1 MKSIKSEDT
10 SVWDGFDAGNMTD
23 EQRNLLLADMYGGYK
38 ETGGPE
44 IFEMRGAGDGRA
56 KVGTGRYSTNYD
68 YYKDHPG
75 WSGVAGAADI
85 TSINNKTDL
94 GQMADYVSHY
104 GKDKDNNQEVTAPE
118 TEADENRNMIATQLS
133 RRSAEANAGINA
145 FENNYLTK
153 QGLATIGR
161 NSSPVQDFKNAYQ
174 DNLTEEL
181 KVKDPASLATSK
193 AKYELADK
201 QAADIAD
208 NFSLSLGS
216 SPSSKEIRF
225 S

>member
-1 MKSIKSEDT
+1 MKSSKSEET
-10 SVWDGFDAGNMTD
+10 SVWDGFDAENMTD
-23 EQRNLLLADMYGGYK
+23 EQRNLLLADVYGGYK
-38 ETGGPE
+38 ETKGPE

-56 KVGTGRYSTNYD
+56 KVGTGNYRYSTNYD

-85 TSINNKTDL
+85 SSINNKTDL

-104 GKDKDNNQEVTAPE
+104 GKGNNQEETAPE

-133 RRSAEANAGINA
+133 RRSAEANAGVNA

-153 QGLATIGR
+153 QGLGTIGR
-161 NSSPVQDFKNAYQ
+161 NGNPVQNFKNAYQ

-201 QAADIAD
+201 QAADIVD